1 MSIGINISIIIKIFN
16 IYISIEVSANFLNK
30 IKFQNPR
37 FKLLTRFQISRQF
50 MKDLYS
56 NFLFLQLIMKEYYE
70 PEASA

>member
-1 MSIGINISIIIKIFN
+1 MSIFIPIQ
-16 IYISIEVSANFLNK
+16 VSANFLNK